1 MFLRAFRV
9 QQALA
14 KWPIN
19 INTVRVLPQL
29 VTPHRPLFHSF
40 NMATITTQSTF
51 ATIDLSTYDAEQ
63 SRLMDERC
71 IVVDEHDKV
80 IGALDKKTCTCCCT
94 LSEPGLQKHQQAISW
109 KTLGRVSCIA
119 HSQHLSSVRLT
130 ASSCCSSVH
139 QRKSH
144 SLICGQTHAA
154 HTHSMTLRKKRLRKT
169 SSECALLRHGSSST
183 SSVFRAARHRWINSN
198 T

>member
-1 MFLRAFRV
+1 MALRAFRV

-19 INTVRVLPQL
+19 TVRVLPRP
-29 VTPHRPLFHSF
+29 VTHRPLFHSF
-40 NMATITTQSTF
+40 NMATITTQSAF

-71 IVVDEHDKV
+71 IVVDEQDNV
-80 IGALDKKTCTCCCT
+80 IGALDKKTCTCYCT
-94 LSEPGLQKHQQAISW
+94 LLRPVLSKHQQAISW
-109 KTLGRVSCIA
+109 RTSERDCYIA
-119 HSQHLSSVRLT
+119 HSQHLYSALPTANSCCNSVRR
-130 ASSCCSSVH
+130 
-139 QRKSH
+139 RKSH

-169 SSECALLRHGSSST
+169 NSECALLRLGSSST
-183 SSVFRAARHRWINSN
+183 SSVFHVARHRWSNSN